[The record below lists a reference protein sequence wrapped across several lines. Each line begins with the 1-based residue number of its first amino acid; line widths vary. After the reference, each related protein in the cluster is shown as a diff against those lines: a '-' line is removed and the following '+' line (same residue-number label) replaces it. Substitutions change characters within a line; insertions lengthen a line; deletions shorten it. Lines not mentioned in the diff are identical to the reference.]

1 MGERIVVGVD
11 DSAGGRAALAYALHE
26 GALRGAE
33 VEVIGAYT
41 VPQYWPEQAHD
52 AGAHLEKIV
61 AEVRAARHGDEP
73 TAVRVQAVAG
83 NAAAALLEAARG
95 AQLLVVGSR
104 GHGGFTSMLV
114 GSVGLQCVLH
124 AGCSVTVVR
133 PTT

>member
-11 DSAGGRAALAYALHE
+11 NSTGGREALAYALRE
-26 GALRGAE
+26 GGMRGAE
-33 VEVIGAYT
+33 VEVIGAYW
-41 VPQYWPEQAHD
+41 VPQYWPSQAHD
-52 AGAHLEKIV
+52 ADAHLNKIV
-61 AEVRAARHGDEP
+61 AEVRAEFHGIEP
-73 TAVRVQAVAG
+73 TAVRVRAVAG
-83 NAAAALLEAARG
+83 DTTPALLEAAHG

-114 GSVGLQCVLH
+114 GSVSLQCVLH